1 MFAEFNWFEWM
12 SNSPIFLVLI
22 GCSVVTLAVAGER
35 ALYYFRRRGDSD
47 TVLESSLRKI
57 RKGDLKLAEQD
68 IEATRH
74 PLGPVV
80 AQLFEVRE
88 VAGQSADERLQI
100 SLSQQK
106 MLLEKNLGVLGTM
119 AAVAPLIG
127 LLGTIWGIMRAFQ
140 SMSMTGST
148 SPSVVASGVAEA
160 LLTTA
165 AGIVI
170 AVPAILLF
178 NHYTRR
184 MNVMLTVAENCAR
197 SVRAAILETADPS

>member
-1 MFAEFNWFEWM
+1 MFAEFNWLEWM
-12 SNSPIFLVLI
+12 TNSPIFLVLI
-22 GCSVVTLAVAGER
+22 GCSIVTLAVAGER
-35 ALYYFRRRGDSD
+35 AWYYFGRRGDSD
-47 TVLESSLRKI
+47 IILENSLRKI
-57 RKGDLKLAEQD
+57 RKGDLGDAGRD
-68 IEATRH
+68 IESTRH

-80 AQLFEVRE
+80 SQLFESKE
-88 VAGQSADERLQI
+88 VNGKPADERLQI

-127 LLGTIWGIMRAFQ
+127 LLGTIWGIMRAFH
-140 SMSMTGST
+140 SMSLTGST

-165 AGIVI
+165 AGIII
-170 AVPAILLF
+170 AVPAILLY

-197 SVRAAILETADPS
+197 SVRAAILETVN

>member
-12 SNSPIFLVLI
+12 TNSPIFLVLI

-35 ALYYFRRRGDSD
+35 AWYYFGRRGDSD
-47 TVLESSLRKI
+47 TILETSLRKI
-57 RKGDLKLAEQD
+57 RKGDLGEAGRD
-68 IEATRH
+68 IEATSH

-80 AQLFEVRE
+80 SQLFQSKEVK
-88 VAGQSADERLQI
+88 GQPADERLQI

-127 LLGTIWGIMRAFQ
+127 LLGTIWGIMRAFH
-140 SMSMTGST
+140 SMSLTGST

-165 AGIVI
+165 AGIMI
-170 AVPAILLF
+170 AVPAILLY

-197 SVRAAILETADPS
+197 SVRAAILETAE

>member
-1 MFAEFNWFEWM
+1 MFTEFNWYEWM

-22 GCSVVTLAVAGER
+22 GCSVVTLAIAAER
-35 ALYYFRRRGDSD
+35 AWYYFGRRGDSD
-47 TVLESSLRKI
+47 SILQSSLRKI
-57 RKGDLKLAEQD
+57 GKGDLGEANRE
-68 IEATRH
+68 IESTRH

-80 AQLFEVRE
+80 SQLFESEE
-88 VAGQSADERLQI
+88 VTGQSADERLQV

-140 SMSMTGST
+140 SMSLTGST

-165 AGIVI
+165 AGIII
-170 AVPAILLF
+170 AVPAILLY

-197 SVRAAILETADPS
+197 SVRAALLEAR

>member
-12 SNSPIFLVLI
+12 TNSPIFLVLI

-35 ALYYFRRRGDSD
+35 GFYFFKRRGNSD
-47 TVLESSLRKI
+47 DILETSLRKI
-57 RKGDLKLAEQD
+57 RKGDLGEASRD

-80 AQLFEVRE
+80 AQLFQSNKVS
-88 VAGQSADERLQI
+88 GQPADERLQI

-140 SMSMTGST
+140 SMSLTGST
-148 SPSVVASGVAEA
+148 SPSIVASGVAEA

-165 AGIVI
+165 AGIII
-170 AVPAILLF
+170 AVPAILLY

-197 SVRAAILETADPS
+197 SVRAAILETAD

>member
-12 SNSPIFLVLI
+12 TNSPIFLVLI
-22 GCSVVTLAVAGER
+22 GCSVVTLAVALER
-35 ALYYFRRRGDSD
+35 AYYFSKRRGNSD
-47 TVLESSLRKI
+47 DILETSLRKI
-57 RKGDLKLAEQD
+57 RKGDLGEASRD
-68 IEATRH
+68 IESTRH

-80 AQLFEVRE
+80 SQLFRSNQVS
-88 VAGQSADERLQI
+88 GQPADERLQI

-165 AGIVI
+165 AGIII
-170 AVPAILLF
+170 AVPAILLY

-197 SVRAAILETADPS
+197 SVRAAILETAE